1 MDRSPTVAAE
11 SSQVRQA
18 PSNTIAPRVASEQ
31 IILYEGLLVLVLVLG
46 VGVWE
51 LFSLK
56 RANREAREKEA
67 AAREQGSSEED

>member
-1 MDRSPTVAAE
+1 
-11 SSQVRQA
+11 
-18 PSNTIAPRVASEQ
+18 VASGD

-46 VGVWE
+46 FGIWE

-67 AAREQGSSEED
+67 APQAQRDSTEG